1 MNLREWAA
9 VPRGGVYALENNIAP
24 RVFRLATFEESNAGW
39 ERFFIDAPID
49 PPGEPKY
56 SEKDGYYLEFTC
68 GTDKYWVRQTRAVAA
83 SIRIGVLEMRS
94 PYSAHWFEIID
105 RHHILSV
112 LELIRVDLLG
122 WLDAIAIK

>member
-9 VPRGGVYALENNIAP
+9 VPRGGLYALENNSNTP

-49 PPGEPKY
+49 PPGIPKF
-56 SEKDGYYLEFTC
+56 SEADGDYLEFTC
-68 GTDKYWVRQTRAVAA
+68 GTDKYWIRQTRAVGT

-94 PYSAHWFEIID
+94 PYSKHWFEIID
-105 RHHILSV
+105 RHHITSV

-122 WLDAIAIK
+122 WLDAIK